1 MTTTPPG
8 IPADDA
14 TAPADKIDVT
24 VPHPARR
31 YDYWLG
37 GKDNFA
43 ADRESGDRI
52 AEAYPDIV
60 TSVREN
66 RRYMHRVVRY
76 LAAEAGIT
84 QFLDVGTGIPTE
96 PNVHQIAQGITPA
109 ARVVYVDNDPLVM
122 VHNRALMIGTPEGVT
137 GYVEGDLRDP
147 GRILAN
153 STVHDTFDFG
163 KPIAVLLIAVLHFLD
178 DDQQA
183 YSIMSEL
190 VDRLPPGSYVAISQ
204 ATYDPL
210 PEETLERLR
219 VLAERGKDGPFRP
232 RTRNEFEKFFNGL
245 SLVDPGVCSL
255 VDWRPDLIPSPQA
268 GAEAV
273 AAYGAVARI
282 DTGQRTGS

>member
-8 IPADDA
+8 RPSDDA
-14 TAPADKIDVT
+14 ATPAQKIDT
-24 VPHPARR
+24 SVPHPARR

-66 RRYMHRVVRY
+66 RRYMQRVVRY

-84 QFLDVGTGIPTE
+84 QFLDIGTGIPTE
-96 PNVHQIAQGITPA
+96 PNVHQVAQEITPV

-122 VHNRALMIGTPEGVT
+122 VHNRALMVGTPEGVT
-137 GYVEGDLRDP
+137 EYVEGDLRDP
-147 GRILAN
+147 RAILAN
-153 STVHDTFDFG
+153 STVRDTLDLS

-183 YSIMSEL
+183 YSIVSDL
-190 VDRLPPGSYVAISQ
+190 VEQVPPGSYLAISQ
-204 ATYDPL
+204 TTYDPL
-210 PEETLERLR
+210 PDETLERLR
-219 VLAERGKDGPFRP
+219 VLAERGQDGPFRP
-232 RTRNEFEKFFNGL
+232 RTCHEFERFFNGL

-255 VDWRPDLIPSPQA
+255 VDWRPDLTPSPQA
-268 GAEAV
+268 NAEAV
-273 AAYGAVARI
+273 AAYGAVARR
-282 DTGQRTGS
+282 DQ

>member
-8 IPADDA
+8 RPADE
-14 TAPADKIDVT
+14 APTADKVDISR
-24 VPHPARR
+24 PHPARR

-66 RRYMHRVVRY
+66 RRYMERVVRY
-76 LAAEAGIT
+76 LAGEADIT
-84 QFLDVGTGIPTE
+84 LFLDIGTGIPTE
-96 PNVHQIAQGITPA
+96 PNVHQIAQRIKPA

-122 VHNRALMIGTPEGVT
+122 AHARALMVGTREGVT
-137 GYVEGDLRDP
+137 EYVEGDVRDLA
-147 GRILAN
+147 GILADR
-153 STVHDTFDFG
+153 TVRDTLDLR

-178 DDQQA
+178 DDEQA
-183 YSIMSEL
+183 YNIVAGL
-190 VDRLPPGSYVAISQ
+190 VERLPPGSYVAISQ

-210 PEETLERLR
+210 PDETLERLR
-219 VLAERGKDGPFRP
+219 VLSERGKDGPFRP
-232 RTRNEFEKFFNGL
+232 RTRTEFEKFFNGL
-245 SLVDPGVCSL
+245 RLVDPGVCSL
-255 VDWRPDLIPSPQA
+255 VDWRPDLTPSPQA

-282 DTGQRTGS
+282 DAAHGAEV